1 MPLGLQF
8 FLVLFPFL
16 SVFVGILLFKRNA
29 AEMAIMGL
37 IICFIIAVL
46 SFDTEPFVALSASIY
61 GFLRSFGISIAIIFT
76 MLLIFLMR
84 ETGALDTISEAIK
97 RVAYTKE
104 EQSLFIGIG
113 FGTFVTSLGIVTPAF
128 FPPLLIAMGFGP
140 VSAVAVS
147 VLGYNAST
155 SFAILS
161 IPITIPAEEFHGVL
175 DMSVLEFGYEYALN
189 ISLFL
194 PVIATIL
201 SCAMLWII
209 GGRKS
214 LKKGIIPAILSGL
227 LIGFTSIFLVL
238 IRAPIAILGVVAGLV
253 SMIGL
258 YLYFRWDRNRKDIKK
273 KFDPLNK
280 RKLLKAIS
288 PWLLLILLASI
299 SSIPAINEF
308 LRTLDPSF
316 SHWIIAYETVE
327 FDVFAQVYFWIGVT
341 ALASFYLLKPTWKQS
356 KNAIK
361 TWSKS
366 IWAPFIAY
374 SLFFSIAYI
383 MAWSGGSMSGRELDI
398 ATDSNMN
405 HIAGQFLG
413 NVFGPGYIFVA
424 ASLGLF
430 GAIVGGSE
438 TASNVLFFGIQRQV
452 TQELGLSDSQFMSVY
467 AGHGVAGGVASAIT
481 PSKINNAVATIG
493 EGRELESK
501 ILRKHLLIVFIIT
514 IILSIMTAIFV
525 SLSI

>member
-1 MPLGLQF
+1 MALQF
-8 FLVLFPFL
+8 FLVIFPL
-16 SVFVGILLFKRNA
+16 LAVFVGILVFKRNA
-29 AEMAIMGL
+29 AEMAVVGL
-37 IICFIIAVL
+37 IICFAVAVL
-46 SFDTEPFVALSASIY
+46 VFETEPFVAMAASIY
-61 GFLRSFGISIAIIFT
+61 GFFESFGISIAIVFT

-84 ETGALDTISEAIK
+84 EVGALKTISEAIK
-97 RVAYTKE
+97 RVAYTRE

-113 FGTFVTSLGIVTPAF
+113 FGTFVTSLGIVTPAL
-128 FPPLLIAMGFGP
+128 FPPLLMAMGFGP
-140 VSAVAVS
+140 AAAVAIS

-161 IPITIPAEEFHGVL
+161 IPITLPAELFHEELGMTVI
-175 DMSVLEFGYEYALN
+175 EFGYEYAFN

-194 PVIATIL
+194 PVIATTL
-201 SCAMLWII
+201 SIAMLWII
-209 GGRKS
+209 GGSKS
-214 LKKGIIPAILSGL
+214 IKKGLVPAIMSGL
-227 LIGFTSIFLVL
+227 LIGFTSIVLVL

-258 YLYFRWDRNRKDIKK
+258 YLYFRWDRKRKGTIREFEPIDKK
-273 KFDPLNK
+273 KLI
-280 RKLLKAIS
+280 KALS

-316 SHWIIAYETVE
+316 SHWIIAYETID
-327 FDVFAQVYFWIGVT
+327 FNVFAQVYFWIGIT
-341 ALASFYLLKPTWKQS
+341 ALSSFYLLKPTMKQS
-356 KNAIK
+356 KRALK

-383 MAWSGGSMSGRELDI
+383 MDWSGGYMSGQELQI
-398 ATDSNMN
+398 VTDSNMN
-405 HIAGQFLG
+405 YIAGLFLG
-413 NVFGPGYIFVA
+413 DVFGPGYVFVA

-438 TASNVLFFGIQRQV
+438 TASNVLFFGIQNQV
-452 TQELGLSDSQFMSVY
+452 TDKLGMSDSQFMSVY

-501 ILRKHLLIVFIIT
+501 ILRKHLLIVFILT
-514 IILSIMTAIFV
+514 LILSIMTAIFV
-525 SLSI
+525 SLAI